1 MVYSEIGR
9 LLEGRCLERRLFQ
22 RGYQKVRRLFEAG
35 RLLEEIWYIK
45 RTFTTEHGKA

>member
-9 LLEGRCLERRLFQ
+9 LLEGRCLGRHLFQ
-22 RGYQKVRRLFEAG
+22 RGYQKVQRLFEAR

-45 RTFTTEHGKA
+45 